1 MTDGA
6 AGERRKPA
14 PRTGLRHGLA
24 AAGYSFAGF
33 RRLLEEPAF
42 RQEIGA
48 GLVVLALFAA
58 VGAPV
63 WTYAA
68 QAVLFLVLM
77 AVEALNTA
85 VEVLV
90 DRISPDYAEFA
101 RHAKDLGS
109 FAVFCLLAANAI
121 LAGAVL
127 WTAWR
132 G

>member
-1 MTDGA
+1 MTEKNG
-6 AGERRKPA
+6 GEPPKPL
-14 PRTGLRHGLA
+14 PQNGLQHFLA

-33 RRLLEEPAF
+33 RRLLGEAAF

-48 GLVVLALFAA
+48 CLVVVALFAA
-58 VGAPV
+58 VGAPA
-63 WTYAA
+63 WSYAV
-68 QAVLFLVLM
+68 QAVLFLILV

-90 DRISPDYAEFA
+90 DRISPEYAEFA

-121 LAGAVL
+121 HAVVVL
-127 WTAWR
+127 WTA
-132 G
+132 